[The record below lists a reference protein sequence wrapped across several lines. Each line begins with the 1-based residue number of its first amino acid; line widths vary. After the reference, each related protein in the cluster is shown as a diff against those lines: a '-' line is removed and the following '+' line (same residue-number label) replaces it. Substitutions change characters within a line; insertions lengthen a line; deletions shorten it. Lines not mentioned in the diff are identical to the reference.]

1 VLIPDQILK
10 RDMAAVET
18 VGAAAGRSLLNA
30 ICLLRNRWSTTPT
43 AITVSKE
50 DDATPAWTG
59 ALSTAVGAAQITSVD
74 AA

>member
-1 VLIPDQILK
+1 
-10 RDMAAVET
+10 
-18 VGAAAGRSLLNA
+18 
-30 ICLLRNRWSTTPT
+30 LRNRWSTTPT

>member
-30 ICLLRNRWSTTPT
+30 ICL
-43 AITVSKE
+43 
-50 DDATPAWTG
+50 
-59 ALSTAVGAAQITSVD
+59 
-74 AA
+74 